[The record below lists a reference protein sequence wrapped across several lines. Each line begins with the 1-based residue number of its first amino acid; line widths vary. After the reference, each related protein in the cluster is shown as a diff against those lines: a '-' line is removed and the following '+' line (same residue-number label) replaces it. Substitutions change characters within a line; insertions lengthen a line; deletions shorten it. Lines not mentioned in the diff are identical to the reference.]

1 MESKISGK
9 AVVAQGN
16 SILAQAAVAAGC
28 RFFAGYPIT
37 PATEIA
43 EQMANLLPKHEG
55 VYIQMEDE
63 LGSISAVIGAAWNG
77 RLAMTATSGPGFSLM
92 QEALGYAALTETPVV
107 VVDVMRGG
115 PSTGQPT
122 LSSQQDVMQAHYGTH
137 GDYEPIVL
145 CPSSGQEVFDLT
157 IKAFALAEKYR
168 CPVIILTDEIISH
181 SREKVTIPDHVDPVV
196 RQAPKASKEDY
207 LPYKADENGLL
218 DGMPTFGQGYKVVVD
233 GQCHKEDGN
242 RCGHLPD
249 ASGAQV
255 NRLCDKI
262 LNAEEALTDLVTAYM
277 DDAEYVFFA
286 YGSVARS
293 ARSAVDAAR
302 KEGLKVGFI
311 QARILWPFPDKAISK
326 YLANAKAIFV
336 PEMNKGKMVREIQRL
351 TDRSQKVISLPLI
364 GGHLHTPKQLL
375 DALHNIVKGEE

>member
-1 MESKISGK
+1 MESKKTGK

-43 EQMANLLPKHEG
+43 EQMAILLPKHDG

-63 LGSISAVIGAAWNG
+63 LGSISAIIGASWNG
-77 RLAMTATSGPGFSLM
+77 KLAMTATSGPGFSLM
-92 QEALGYAALTETPVV
+92 QEGLGYAALTETPVV

-137 GDYEPIVL
+137 GDYEPIVI
-145 CPSSGQEVFDLT
+145 CPSSGQEVYNLT
-157 IKAFALAEKYR
+157 IKAFALAEKFR
-168 CPVIILTDEIISH
+168 CPAIILTDEIVSH
-181 SREKVTIPDHVDPVV
+181 SREKVTIPDDVEPVI
-196 RQAPKASKEDY
+196 RQAPITPKDQY
-207 LPYKADENGLL
+207 MPYKGDEHGLL
-218 DGMPTFGQGYKVVVD
+218 DGMPTFGAGYKVIVD

-242 RCGHLPD
+242 RCGHNPD
-249 ASGAQV
+249 ASAAEV

-262 LNAEEALTDLVTAYM
+262 LNAEEELTDISTAYM

-302 KEGLKVGFI
+302 KQGIKAGFI
-311 QARILWPFPDKAISK
+311 QARIIWPFPEKTLRK
-326 YLANAKAIFV
+326 LLPNAKAVLV
-336 PEMNKGKMVREIQRL
+336 PEMNKGKMVREVQRL
-351 TDRSQKVISLPLI
+351 TNLDQKVVSLPLL

-375 DALHNIVKGEE
+375 DALKNIVEGE